1 MKAIIT
7 LLFVITLG
15 LTAQAQE
22 VKTTAVLNIETTE
35 AKITEIKKDVVKEK
49 VEVARLYK
57 FKNSK
62 IKKALTF
69 VIKKANTKV
78 A

>member
-7 LLFVITLG
+7 LLFFITLG

-22 VKTTAVLNIETTE
+22 AKVTPVLNIETTE
-35 AKITEIKKDVVKEK
+35 VKKGEIKKDVIKEK

-62 IKKALTF
+62 IKKALSFTAKKSTF
-69 VIKKANTKV
+69 KMV
-78 A
+78 

>member
-7 LLFVITLG
+7 LLFIITVG
-15 LTAQAQE
+15 VTAQAQE
-22 VKTTAVLNIETTE
+22 AKVTPVLKMETTE
-35 AKITEIKKDVVKEK
+35 VKATVVKKEAVQQETK
-49 VEVARLYK
+49 VARLYK

-62 IKKALTF
+62 IKKALSF
-69 VIKKANTKV
+69 STKRGKSKI

>member
-7 LLFVITLG
+7 LLFVLFIG
-15 LTAQAQE
+15 LSAQAQE
-22 VKTTAVLNIETTE
+22 ANVTPVVKIETKEVKATE
-35 AKITEIKKDVVKEK
+35 VKKDALQEK
-49 VEVARLYK
+49 AEVARLYK

-62 IKKALTF
+62 IKKALAFST
-69 VIKKANTKV
+69 KRNKSKV

>member
-7 LLFVITLG
+7 LLFVITVG
-15 LTAQAQE
+15 VTAQAQE
-22 VKTTAVLNIETTE
+22 VKVAPVLKMETKEVKATVVTE
-35 AKITEIKKDVVKEK
+35 EAAKKET
-49 VEVARLYK
+49 EVARLYK

-62 IKKALTF
+62 IKKALSF
-69 VIKKANTKV
+69 STKRSKSKI

>member
-7 LLFVITLG
+7 LLFIITVG
-15 LTAQAQE
+15 VTAQAQE
-22 VKTTAVLNIETTE
+22 AKVTPVLKMETTE
-35 AKITEIKKDVVKEK
+35 IKAAVVKKEAVQQETK
-49 VEVARLYK
+49 VARLYK

-62 IKKALTF
+62 VKKALSF
-69 VIKKANTKV
+69 STKRSKSKI

>member
-7 LLFVITLG
+7 LLFVITVSI
-15 LTAQAQE
+15 TAQAQDANVAPVLKMDSKE
-22 VKTTAVLNIETTE
+22 VKATEVKKETL
-35 AKITEIKKDVVKEK
+35 KE
-49 VEVARLYK
+49 ENQVARLYK

-62 IKKALTF
+62 IKKALAFTT
-69 VIKKANTKV
+69 KKAKSKI

>member
-7 LLFVITLG
+7 LIFVLFIGVFAN
-15 LTAQAQE
+15 AQD
-22 VKTTAVLNIETTE
+22 
-35 AKITEIKKDVVKEK
+35 AKKEMVKEVVSTETVSNVK
-49 VEVARLYK
+49 KIDLKKETEVARLYK

-62 IKKALTF
+62 IKKELSF
-69 VIKKANTKV
+69 STKRSKSRI